1 MDWLLDPLAY
11 EFIRNALIAGI
22 LSGVLCPVVGTYL
35 IVQRMALLGN
45 VLSHSVL
52 PGLAIAH
59 FLRWDLLIGAFVFG
73 MLSSGM
79 ITWVKSQSRIKADAI
94 MALTLAAF
102 FALGVAL
109 LTILRSTLDLEGLL
123 FGDLLSVTQ
132 ADLWHMGFITAAL
145 LGLIKLFYKELLF
158 FTFDRLGAEAMGL
171 PVAAINWGLTAAVT
185 LTIVTG
191 MKAVGVIL
199 VIALMVGPALTAF
212 LLVKELHW
220 MMIGGA
226 IIGAASSFVGIY
238 LSYYWDIPS
247 GPTIALTVFGLFLAA
262 LLVSPSQG
270 ILTRSRDR
278 HSAAPK

>member
-59 FLRWDLLIGAFVFG
+59 FLRWDLLIGAFIFG
-73 MLSSGM
+73 MLSSGV
-79 ITWVKSQSRIKADAI
+79 ITWVKAQSRIKADAI

-132 ADLWHMGFITAAL
+132 ADLWHMGLITVGL
-145 LGLIKLFYKELLF
+145 LTIVKLFYKELLF

-171 PVAAINWGLTAAVT
+171 PVTAINWGLTAAVT

-220 MMIGGA
+220 MMIVGA
-226 IIGAASSFVGIY
+226 AIGAAASIIGIY
-238 LSYYWDIPS
+238 LSYYLDIPS
-247 GPTIALTVFGLFLAA
+247 GPTIALTVFILFLAA

-270 ILTRSRDR
+270 ILTRSRGAK
-278 HSAAPK
+278 AAAAE

>member
-1 MDWLLDPLAY
+1 MDWLFDPLAY
-11 EFIRNALIAGI
+11 EFIRNAMLAGI
-22 LSGVLCPVVGTYL
+22 LAGVLCPVVGTYL
-35 IVQRMALLGN
+35 IVQRMSLLGN

-73 MLSSGM
+73 MFSTGL
-79 ITWVKSQSRIKADAI
+79 ITWVKAQSRIKADAI

-109 LTILRSTLDLEGLL
+109 LTILRSTLDLESLL
-123 FGDLLSVTQ
+123 FGDLLSVTR
-132 ADLWHMGFITAAL
+132 ADLWHMALIT
-145 LGLIKLFYKELLF
+145 LGLLAAIKLFYKELLF
-158 FTFDRLGAEAMGL
+158 FTFDPSGAEAMGL
-171 PVAAINWGLTAAVT
+171 PVTVINWGLTAAVT

-220 MMIGGA
+220 MMIV
-226 IIGAASSFVGIY
+226 GAALGAAASVIGIY
-238 LSYYWDIPS
+238 LSYYLDIPS
-247 GPTIALTVFGLFLAA
+247 GPTIALAVFALFLLA

-270 ILTRSRDR
+270 ILTRDR
-278 HSAAPK
+278 TPRKTT

>member
-1 MDWLLDPLAY
+1 MNWLLDPLAY
-11 EFIRNALIAGI
+11 EFIRNAMVAGI
-22 LSGVLCPVVGTYL
+22 LAGILCPVVGTYL
-35 IVQRMALLGN
+35 IVQRLSLLGN

-59 FLRWDLLIGAFVFG
+59 FLGWDLLLGAFAFG
-73 MLSSGM
+73 MLSSGV
-79 ITWVKSQSRIKADAI
+79 ITWVKAQSRIKADAI

-123 FGDLLSVTQ
+123 FGDLLSVTR
-132 ADLWHMGFITAAL
+132 ADLWQIGLITLAL
-145 LGLIKLFYKELLF
+145 LALIKLFYKELLF
-158 FTFDRLGAEAMGL
+158 FTFDRLGAEAVGL
-171 PVAAINWGLTAAVT
+171 PVSAINWGLIAAVT

-220 MMIGGA
+220 MMLVGA
-226 IIGAASSFVGIY
+226 GLGATASLIGIY
-238 LSYYWDIPS
+238 LSYYLDIPS
-247 GPTIALTVFGLFLAA
+247 GPTIALTVFGLFL
-262 LLVSPSQG
+262 LVLMISPSQG
-270 ILTRSRDR
+270 ILTRNWSKNLEQ
-278 HSAAPK
+278 PK